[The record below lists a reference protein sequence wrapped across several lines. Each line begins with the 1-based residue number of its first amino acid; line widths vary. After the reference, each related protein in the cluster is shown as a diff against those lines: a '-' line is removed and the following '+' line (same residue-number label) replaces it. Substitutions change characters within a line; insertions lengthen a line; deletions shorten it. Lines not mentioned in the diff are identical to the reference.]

1 MGSELAQ
8 TTFAAGANDS
18 LAALDAYS
26 QSTAAPPI
34 SNLTLKLPASYEE
47 LAKTIGSPPVDPTD
61 QLSGYALANGTALT
75 SNDMVKSVIAQDSS
89 MHSAFAQLDSTLQKA
104 LTNVKGLVNVSMTN
118 KGVKVNYKLAS
129 AMNIAG
135 MSTVVNLIGGKKD
148 LIDVLNVSGKVN
160 FLSNVLKISAKLN
173 IPNAYGIISVNLTDL
188 NLLNKVTNNI
198 LGSVIGNCNVNM
210 LGNIA
215 LSYRDGK
222 LSLNVPN
229 LCVKFAN
236 GFKLNANF
244 SSKGLGSLGASLSSS
259 FSFLNTKWNI
269 GLTSKGK
276 VVIRASAMLNSS
288 SDFKRVMSASATRSR
303 VALRNNRTIRT
314 LPRGSTIPDHGARMG
329 VLKHD
334 AVDVRG
340 NASVQFKFPT
350 GREEH
355 YLTDKTSG
363 EITHTSVEPLPP
375 STNAADYQNFDNSM
389 IYDPLALGHVFS
401 TFADKSKASGMDATP
416 LNCNAATSLKAYFPM
431 TALND
436 VQTVDDVSYA

>member
-47 LAKTIGSPPVDPTD
+47 MAKTIGSPPVDPTD

-118 KGVKVNYKLAS
+118 KGL
-129 AMNIAG
+129 
-135 MSTVVNLIGGKKD
+135 
-148 LIDVLNVSGKVN
+148 KVN

-173 IPNAYGIISVNLTDL
+173 IPNAYGIISANLTDR

-288 SDFKRVMSASATRSR
+288 SDFKAVMSASATRSR